1 MDKEFWGII
10 IGIVILFGLLVTMML
25 WASGII

>member
-10 IGIVILFGLLVTMML
+10 MGMVMLFGLLATMIL

>member
-1 MDKEFWGII
+1 MDKEFWGIM
-10 IGIVILFGLLVTMML
+10 IGIVMLFGLLATMML